1 MQDRTMKRN
10 DTKCD
15 QGENRQGQSTMP
27 APNRERYLRCIS
39 EILDQGT
46 YGSVNPNL
54 AKMSLSRKDEETV
67 TFQHSECE
75 KGDTPIESSGS
86 DERKSTLWREL
97 KEELFSNPRRT
108 SLFLLFSLVI
118 VFSFTFCALALKYG
132 LNRNESGSN
141 VAPTLTL
148 VELTSSPTISP
159 SASTSNLR
167 ITAPSAAPSRSMQLF
182 SPTLYAPILDP
193 TGCAKHPTPAPLPG
207 KKGVA
212 FTLRPEGQKGSWI
225 ENLPKVEALNGYW
238 NYNWG
243 AYRIDAQPMDMEFTP
258 MIWGPWFVPEFIQD
272 HVLPQIQSR
281 RAKRLLGFNEPD
293 KQNQANMSV
302 DQAIDFWPQLEETD
316 LSLVS
321 PSCVD
326 PLGAWMEEFMS
337 RVVELC
343 YRVDWI
349 GVHWYGG
356 PNVNSFK
363 TKMQAVYEKYGKPIL
378 ITEFAPADW
387 SATTV
392 QNNRHSAETVL
403 NFAKEAIPWL
413 EEQPWVMGY
422 AWFSFEIDRPEGTSS
437 ALFNLDGTLTPLG
450 QYYASVRT

>member
-1 MQDRTMKRN
+1 MQDRTMKRKI
-10 DTKCD
+10 TQCD
-15 QGENRQGQSTMP
+15 QDDTLHDQSTTQE
-27 APNRERYLRCIS
+27 PNRERYLRCIS

-46 YGSVNPNL
+46 YGSVNPEPATMNRRGKHEDTI
-54 AKMSLSRKDEETV
+54 A
-67 TFQHSECE
+67 FQHGECE
-75 KGDTPIESSGS
+75 KGNAPNESSGIE
-86 DERKSTLWREL
+86 ERKSNLWREL
-97 KEELFSNPRRT
+97 KEELFFNPRKT
-108 SLFLLFSLVI
+108 GLFILFSLVI
-118 VFSFTFCALALKYG
+118 IFSLIFCAIALKYG
-132 LNRNESGSN
+132 LNRNKSGSN
-141 VAPTLTL
+141 VVPPLTL
-148 VELTSSPTISP
+148 VDTSPFPTISP
-159 SASTSNLR
+159 SVSTSHLR
-167 ITAPSAAPSRSMQLF
+167 NTAPSAAPSRSMQLF

-193 TGCAKHPTPAPLPG
+193 TGCPRHPTPAPLPG

-212 FTLRPEGQKGSWI
+212 FTLRPEGREGSWI
-225 ENLPKVEALNGYW
+225 ENLPKVQALNGYW
-238 NYNWG
+238 NYNWA

-258 MIWGPWFVPEFIQD
+258 MIWGPWTVPEFIQD

-281 RAKRLLGFNEPD
+281 RVKRLLGFNEPD
-293 KQNQANMSV
+293 KENQANMSV
-302 DQAIDFWPQLEETD
+302 DQAIQFWPLLEETG

-326 PLGAWMEEFMS
+326 PLGTWMEEFMD
-337 RVVELC
+337 RAVELC

-356 PNVNSFK
+356 PNVNNFK
-363 TKMQAVYEKYGKPIL
+363 TRMQAVYEKYGKPIL

-387 SATTV
+387 SASTV